1 MPPRETTVT
10 YVSTESFD
18 ALSLREA
25 PFGCRVHRHGH
36 TSEIELE
43 GELDLAA
50 KPTLD
55 DAILTA
61 LHPGPV
67 ETLIVDFTGVTF
79 ADSTTVNWLLRA
91 DSSARATNGRLVAVV
106 APGPVRDLLT
116 LTGLDERIALVA
128 NGPMR

>member
-1 MPPRETTVT
+1 VT
-10 YVSTESFD
+10 HVSTGSFD
-18 ALSLREA
+18 ALWLREA
-25 PFGCRVHRHGH
+25 PFGCRVHRHGQ

-79 ADSTTVNWLLRA
+79 ADSTTVTWLLRA
-91 DSSARATNGRLVAVV
+91 DLSARATQGRLVAVV
-106 APGPVRDLLT
+106 APGAVRDLLT

-128 NGPMR
+128 HAPMR